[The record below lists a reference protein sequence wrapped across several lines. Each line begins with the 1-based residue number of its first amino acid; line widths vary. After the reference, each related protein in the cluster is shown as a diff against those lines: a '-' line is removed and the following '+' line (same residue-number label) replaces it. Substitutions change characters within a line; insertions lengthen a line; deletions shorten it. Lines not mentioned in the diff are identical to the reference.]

1 MTRKLEQL
9 LNLPDSKESEN
20 VDSSNSTNKK
30 QDEQEPDTQEE
41 SQMTISTSLGELD
54 KIEKALPAVRG
65 LEASDKEMDD
75 LSDKATAS
83 FDDLMDL
90 GMNVDSRFAAD
101 IFSVASTM
109 LGHAVTAKNAK
120 INKKLKTIDLQLKKM
135 RLDQQQ
141 AKQDESEESETGTG
155 VILDRNALLDRLLNK
170 SDTDSNPK
178 E

>member
-1 MTRKLEQL
+1 MTKKLEQL
-9 LNLPDSKESEN
+9 FNLPEEE
-20 VDSSNSTNKK
+20 K
-30 QDEQEPDTQEE
+30 QEKQEQKAADTKQGEQESDTQEE

-141 AKQDESEESETGTG
+141 AKQDDNAESETGTG
-155 VILDRNALLDRLLNK
+155 VVLDRNALLDRLLNK
-170 SDTDSNPK
+170 SDTDSNTK